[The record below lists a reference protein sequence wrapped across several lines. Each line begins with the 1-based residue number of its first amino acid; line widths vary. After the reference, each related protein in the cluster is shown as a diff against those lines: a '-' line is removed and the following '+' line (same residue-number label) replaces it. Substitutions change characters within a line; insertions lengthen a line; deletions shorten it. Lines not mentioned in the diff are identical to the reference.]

1 MTVSIST
8 VDVSCGCIT
17 AGGGF
22 SVTVSVSSAV
32 DVFCG
37 CIGGDP
43 SGRVVVT
50 ESWFM
55 EVAEAMA
62 DVVVVVRE
70 DVEVSCE
77 KLDAKLAPSGGR
89 AERVLPEEVRLDEL
103 RVEDDVALYRELG
116 YEVDLA
122 KEDPPDELRANDEL
136 DLIFWLEYEAETES
150 DARERLPTGP
160 WTPLCG

>member
-22 SVTVSVSSAV
+22 SVAVSVSSAV

-43 SGRVVVT
+43 SVRVVVT

-55 EVAEAMA
+55 EVAEAMT
-62 DVVVVVRE
+62 DVIVVVRE
-70 DVEVSCE
+70 DVEVSSE
-77 KLDAKLAPSGGR
+77 KLDAKLARSGGR

-103 RVEDDVALYRELG
+103 RVEDDVALCRELG

-122 KEDPPDELRANDEL
+122 KEDPPDELDL
-136 DLIFWLEYEAETES
+136 DSWLEYEAETET

-160 WTPLCG
+160 WTPFCG